1 MRGEVPP
8 CGTPRKGRAGRKGAL
23 ARGAAWRRGR
33 GVSERPSREGPPH
46 DTSPHTPNGCLEW
59 MGAGIVTRR
68 PRPPVNGGGRT
79 PQSIPDPATPP
90 SGPPAFLGTWGWRQP
105 GPTESNED
113 WLERTTRQRQ
123 AIIDAASNWLEFG
136 RTVRVHP
143 DPRAGGGDMA
153 GRTGTI
159 HRISSPV
166 FADYATVQFAPQGR
180 ERVSRTRLL
189 PLEILEPVE

>member
-1 MRGEVPP
+1 
-8 CGTPRKGRAGRKGAL
+8 
-23 ARGAAWRRGR
+23 
-33 GVSERPSREGPPH
+33 
-46 DTSPHTPNGCLEW
+46 
-59 MGAGIVTRR
+59 MGASFVTRR
-68 PRPPVNGGGRT
+68 TRPPVNGGGR
-79 PQSIPDPATPP
+79 PSQSVPDPATPP
-90 SGPPAFLGTWGWRQP
+90 SSPPAFLGTWGWRQP
-105 GPTESNED
+105 GPAESSED
-113 WLERTTRQRQ
+113 WLARTSRQRQ
-123 AIIDAASNWLEFG
+123 AIIEAASNWLEFG

-180 ERVSRTRLL
+180 ERVARTRLL